1 MELGEIYSLAI
12 DTDWCMTGHTLT
24 NSSFKIWKIDNFE
37 VVKIIKVTRLRA
49 APRLVHVSL
58 KENCNQSIIWN
69 IHLVY
74 PLALICRDNESLDLY
89 NLQTAECVK
98 TLKHESKVRKLL

>member
-1 MELGEIYSLAI
+1 M
-12 DTDWCMTGHTLT
+12 
-24 NSSFKIWKIDNFE
+24 
-37 VVKIIKVTRLRA
+37 
-49 APRLVHVSL
+49 

-89 NLQTAECVK
+89 NLQSAECAK
-98 TLKHESKVRKLL
+98 TLKHESKVEKKKNYLRES

>member
-1 MELGEIYSLAI
+1 M
-12 DTDWCMTGHTLT
+12 
-24 NSSFKIWKIDNFE
+24 
-37 VVKIIKVTRLRA
+37 
-49 APRLVHVSL
+49 